1 MTPDSCGDELYGG
14 EVVFGA
20 LVISGCDSSELF
32 DLVEESFNEVPLPID
47 PARKHE
53 RALAVCL
60 RRDVGPG
67 LSLGRL
73 GADCVGV
80 ITLIGKQDITFAEVV
95 CQCIGF
101 SAVSNLA
108 AGQTERDWPTFGIDE
123 RVDFAREPAAGTS
136 HATIVSIPFFPV
148 AAC

>member
-1 MTPDSCGDELYGG
+1 MP
-14 EVVFGA
+14 V
-20 LVISGCDSSELF
+20 
-32 DLVEESFNEVPLPID
+32 N
-47 PARKHE
+47 PARE
-53 RALAVCL
+53 REGSLAGCL

-67 LSLGRL
+67 LALGRL
-73 GADCVGV
+73 GSDCVGV
-80 ITLIGKQDITFAEVV
+80 ITLVGKQDITFAEVV
-95 CQCIGF
+95 CQRIGF